1 MKLSER
7 NAEIISLAWP
17 AILAQLTYTL
27 VSLVDMAMVGTLGP
41 AAVAAVGLGGL
52 FLWFAYS
59 VMASVAVGTT
69 ALVAR
74 FKGAGRE
81 EEKNLVMAQS
91 IILVAFISIVIT
103 LVGVFFS
110 GDVISIMG
118 AELDV
123 VSLGGTYLRVIFLS
137 SLFVFVAFVSE
148 SGLRGAGDTRTPMKI
163 DLVVSAANIVLNYLL
178 IFGNFGFPKLGVLGA
193 AIATAAAFTLG
204 GLLHFA
210 VLLSGRYVITL
221 KPELMAV
228 DFGIMRRLLRIGIPA
243 SLERMVMS
251 SSFMVY
257 TGIIVAFGTIPL
269 AATQIGIR
277 IEALSF
283 MPGVGFSVAAAALV
297 GQSLGAED
305 RDKAYSIGWD
315 TTKLAMLFMGGMGL
329 IMMIFAPWLIRIF
342 TDDPEAIRLGTLYLR
357 IVGLLQPFQAL
368 LFVLAGS
375 LDGAG
380 DTRWVLYTTVL
391 GLWVMRL
398 PLAYV
403 SGVTLGLGVLAAWL
417 AMFVDVIARS
427 VVLGMRYRSRKWM
440 DITV

>member
-1 MKLSER
+1 
-7 NAEIISLAWP
+7 
-17 AILAQLTYTL
+17 
-27 VSLVDMAMVGTLGP
+27 
-41 AAVAAVGLGGL
+41 
-52 FLWFAYS
+52 
-59 VMASVAVGTT
+59 
-69 ALVAR
+69 
-74 FKGAGRE
+74 
-81 EEKNLVMAQS
+81 
-91 IILVAFISIVIT
+91 
-103 LVGVFFS
+103 
-110 GDVISIMG
+110 
-118 AELDV
+118 
-123 VSLGGTYLRVIFLS
+123 
-137 SLFVFVAFVSE
+137 
-148 SGLRGAGDTRTPMKI
+148 
-163 DLVVSAANIVLNYLL
+163 
-178 IFGNFGFPKLGVLGA
+178 
-193 AIATAAAFTLG
+193 G